1 MYTSDNSKIDGL
13 MVSLASPDQVL
24 KWSNGAVEK
33 PDTTN
38 YRTGKPTLK
47 WLFCESIFG
56 PVKSYECSCG
66 KYKWARYK
74 WIVCEKCGV
83 ELCSSKV
90 RRERMWHIELASPVV
105 HIWYY
110 KASPSRIWLLLDL
123 THTDIEKILYYVK
136 YVVVNEVDDK
146 KVKTIVGELD
156 KILASRLKE
165 LDEVYEKELEIAQ
178 KSDNAM
184 IMKTLERAYQE
195 NKQALASEFTRI
207 MNIIKWLKKWST
219 ILESDYRNFFYRYA
233 DIFDMKSWAEAIQE
247 LLSDVKIEE
256 EIIKVTE
263 KFKNSKWEERKK
275 FFKLL
280 RLLINLHISDI
291 RPEWM
296 IIKQLPVIPPDL
308 RPIVQLPGGKNAT
321 TDVNNFYRRVI
332 QRNLRLKKMIQV
344 GMPDIV
350 KKNEIRLLQESVNNL
365 IVGDKTTTGKT
376 GGIGKNRVFKSL
388 TDMLGGKRG
397 IFRMN
402 LLGKRVD
409 YSARSV
415 ITVWPELKIDECGL
429 PIYIAIRI
437 FSPFVIS
444 KLLERQ
450 ICHTPRQAEKMIK
463 EEAPVALQ
471 ILQEVIK
478 DKYVLLNRAPS
489 LHRLSIQA
497 FKIILMTGKTIR
509 IHPLVCKAF
518 NADFDGDQMA
528 VHLPISEEAQ
538 AETKDLISAKLN
550 ILKPSSGE
558 PIVSPEK
565 DMILGTYYMTFIE
578 NLDSKNHNWFYN
590 SEETVLTAY
599 DTNRLKI
606 NDVIL
611 YKFED
616 QIIKTTVGRVIFNS
630 QLPQR
635 IKFKNDTMNA
645 KNIKKILDETFD
657 IYDPETAMEL
667 ADKIKT
673 LWFVFAT
680 KSCVST
686 NIFDMMTPDTKQA
699 HIANWDEKT
708 KIIQTWFYRWFLSED
723 EKSSLIQ
730 QNRLAVSKDLWED
743 LKHVYKVGNDF
754 KTMVDSW
761 ARWGMANLMQ
771 MSWLKWLVVW
781 PSGKVIELPIKTSYT
796 EWLSPLE
803 YFISAHWARKWRADT
818 ALRTADAGY
827 LTRRLCDSTQEVI
840 VKTNDCGTEDY
851 ITITRYDDNYLDYIN
866 GRISVE
872 DVYSPVNSQV
882 IVLKWSIIDKNHIQV
897 IQSEWVEMIKVRSPL
912 NCTVINWV
920 CQKCFGTDLSTRKLI
935 KIGTPIGIIAS
946 QSLGEPGTQLTMN
959 TRHAWWAA
967 TEKWDIIGGIDRVN
981 ELLEARTPNRK
992 AIISPFDGKAN
1003 IHYVGKNIELEIIW
1017 QSEKKIYYVK
1027 EELKIWVKIW
1037 EFIKK
1042 WTVIAG
1048 KGTTKIKSNEDG
1060 EVLEIKKDSVT
1071 IWTKT
1076 VFKKEISAGTLP
1088 KVKDWQ
1094 VVRKWETLTGWLL
1107 DPRELQ
1113 VVLWDLAAQVYIVDQ
1128 IEKVY
1133 REQAQS
1139 INKKYIEIIVKQ
1151 MFSKVLIEDSGDSTF
1166 IPWSIAKYEDFV
1178 KVNEKLEADNKFP
1191 SIGHRMI
1198 FGLTSIAKESD
1209 SRLSSASFQETV
1221 RTMVENSLKWSID
1234 NLNDLKSNVILGRL
1248 LPIGKNFKWELEVE
1262 VAPQFTE
1269 EIIE

>member
-1 MYTSDNSKIDGL
+1 MYTSDNSKIDWL

-24 KWSNGAVEK
+24 KRSNWAVEK

-83 ELCSSKV
+83 ELTSSKV
-90 RRERMWHIELASPVV
+90 RRERMGHIELASPVV

-136 YVVVNEVDDK
+136 YIVVNNVDDK
-146 KVKTIVGELD
+146 KVKVITWELD
-156 KILASRLKE
+156 KILAGRLKE
-165 LDEVYEKELEIAQ
+165 LDEVYNKELDLAN

-184 IMKTLERAYQE
+184 SLKVLEKAYEE
-195 NKQALASEFTRI
+195 NKSALSIEFNRI
-207 MNIIKWLKKWST
+207 SWIIKSLKKWST
-219 ILESDYRNFFYRYA
+219 ILESDYRNFFYRYT
-233 DIFDMKSWAEAIQE
+233 DIFDMKSGAEAIQE
-247 LLSDVKIEE
+247 LLAYVNIEE
-256 EIIKVTE
+256 EIQKVTE

-275 FFKLL
+275 IFKLL
-280 RLLINLHISDI
+280 RLLINLHISEI

-308 RPIVQLPGGKNAT
+308 RPIVQLPWGKNAT

-365 IVGDKTTTGKT
+365 IIWDKTTTGKT
-376 GGIGKNRVFKSL
+376 WGIGKNRVFKSL
-388 TDMLGGKRG
+388 TDMLGGKRW

-450 ICHTPRQAEKMIK
+450 VCHTPRQAEKMIK

-518 NADFDGDQMA
+518 NADFDGDNMA

-538 AETKDLISAKLN
+538 AETKELISAKLN
-550 ILKPSSGE
+550 ILKPASWE

-578 NLDSKNHNWFYN
+578 DLENKSHMWFYN
-590 SEETVLTAY
+590 SEETVIIAY
-599 DTNRLKI
+599 ESNKLKI
-606 NDVIL
+606 NDVIM

-616 QIIKTTVGRVIFNS
+616 QVIKTTVWRVIFNN
-630 QLPQR
+630 QLPER
-635 IKFKNDTMNA
+635 IKFKNDTINS
-645 KNIKKILDETFD
+645 KVIKKILDETFD
-657 IYDPETAMEL
+657 VYGPEIAMEL
-667 ADKIKT
+667 ADKIKS
-673 LWFVFAT
+673 LWFIYAT
-680 KSCVST
+680 KSCLSA
-686 NIFDMMTPDTKQA
+686 NIFDMMTPATKQQ
-699 HIANWDEKT
+699 HIWVWDERSKV
-708 KIIQTWFYRWFLSED
+708 IQTGRYRWFLSEN
-723 EKSSLIQ
+723 EKSTLIQ
-730 QNRLAVSKDLWED
+730 QNWLSVSKELQADLQ
-743 LKHVYKVGNDF
+743 HYYKTGNDF

-761 ARWGMANLMQ
+761 ARWSMGNLMQ
-771 MSWLKWLVVW
+771 MSWIKWLVVW
-781 PSGKVIELPIKTSYT
+781 PSGRVIELPIKTSYT

-803 YFISAHWARKWRADT
+803 YFISAHGARKWRADT

-840 VKTNDCGTEDY
+840 VKVNDCNTEDY
-851 ITITRYDDNYLDYIN
+851 ITVSRYDESYLDYIN
-866 GRISVE
+866 GRVAAE
-872 DVYSPVNSQV
+872 DIIWSTLNV
-882 IVLKWSIIDKNHIQV
+882 IVAKGELIDKKSIQA
-897 IQSEWVEMIKVRSPL
+897 IQSEWVELIKVRSPL
-912 NCTVINWV
+912 NCNVVNWV
-920 CQKCFGTDLSTRKLI
+920 CQKCFWTDLSTRKLI

-946 QSLGEPGTQLTMN
+946 QSLWEPGTQLTMN
-959 TRHAWWAA
+959 TRHAGGAA

-981 ELLEARTPNRK
+981 ELLEARTPTRK
-992 AIISPFDGKAN
+992 AIVSPYDGKVS
-1003 IHYVGKNIELEIIW
+1003 IHYVGKNIEIEIIW
-1017 QSEKKIYYVK
+1017 QSEKKMYYIK
-1027 EELKIWVKIW
+1027 EELKIWVKLW
-1037 EFIKK
+1037 EVVKK
-1042 WTVIAG
+1042 WTVIAS
-1048 KGTTKIKSNEDG
+1048 KWTTKIKANEDW
-1060 EVLEIKKDSVT
+1060 EVLEIKKDSIT
-1071 IWTKT
+1071 IWCKN
-1076 VFKKEISAGTLP
+1076 VFKKELSSGTLP

-1094 VVRKWETLTGWLL
+1094 NVTKWQTLTSGLL

-1113 VVLWDLAAQVYIVDQ
+1113 VILWDLAAQVYIVSE
-1128 IEKVY
+1128 IERVY

-1151 MFSKVLIEDSGDSTF
+1151 MFSKVLIEDSWDSTF
-1166 IPWSIAKYEDFV
+1166 IPGSIAKYEDFI
-1178 KVNEKLEADNKFP
+1178 KVNQKLEAENKLQ
-1191 SIGHRMI
+1191 SVWHRMI

-1234 NLNDLKSNVILGRL
+1234 YLNDLKSNVILGRL
-1248 LPIGKNFKWELEVE
+1248 LPIGKNFKWELEAE
-1262 VAPQFTE
+1262 VSLAP
-1269 EIIE
+1269 EIL

>member
-1 MYTSDNSKIDGL
+1 MYTSDNSKIDWL

-24 KWSNGAVEK
+24 KWSSGAVEK

-66 KYKWARYK
+66 KYKGARYK

-83 ELCSSKV
+83 ELTSSKV

-110 KASPSRIWLLLDL
+110 KASPSRIWLILDL

-136 YVVVNEVDDK
+136 YIVINNVDDK
-146 KVKTIVGELD
+146 KVKTIALELD
-156 KILASRLKE
+156 KILAGRLKE
-165 LDEVYEKELEIAQ
+165 LDDVYDKELDLAN
-178 KSDNAM
+178 KSENTMSLKVLEKAYEDN
-184 IMKTLERAYQE
+184 K
-195 NKQALASEFTRI
+195 NALSSEFNRI
-207 MNIIKWLKKWST
+207 SVIIKNLKKWST
-219 ILESDYRNFFYRYA
+219 ILESDFRNFFYRYT
-233 DIFDMKSWAEAIQE
+233 DIFDMKSGAEAIQE
-247 LLSDVKIEE
+247 LLSHVNIEE
-256 EIIKVTE
+256 EIQKVTE
-263 KFKNSKWEERKK
+263 RFKNSKWEERKK

-280 RLLINLHISDI
+280 RLLINLHVSDI

-296 IIKQLPVIPPDL
+296 IIKHLPVIPPDL
-308 RPIVQLPGGKNAT
+308 RPIIQLPGGKNAT

-365 IVGDKTTTGKT
+365 IIWDKTTTGKT
-376 GGIGKNRVFKSL
+376 WGIGKNRVFKSL
-388 TDMLGGKRG
+388 TDMLGGKRW

-402 LLGKRVD
+402 LLWKRVD

-444 KLLERQ
+444 KLLERS
-450 ICHTPRQAEKMIK
+450 ICYTPRQAEKMIK

-509 IHPLVCKAF
+509 IHPLVCTAF
-518 NADFDGDQMA
+518 NADFDGDNMA

-538 AETKDLISAKLN
+538 AETKELISARLN
-550 ILKPSSGE
+550 ILKPASWE
-558 PIVSPEK
+558 PIVSPVK
-565 DMILGTYYMTFIE
+565 DMILGTYYMTFREDFEKSDYIWSFD
-578 NLDSKNHNWFYN
+578 N
-590 SEETVLTAY
+590 EEKVIISY
-599 DTNRLKI
+599 ESGRLKI

-611 YKFED
+611 YKFEN
-616 QIIKTTVGRVIFNS
+616 QIIKTTVWRVIFNN
-630 QLPQR
+630 QLPEK
-635 IKFKNDTMNA
+635 IKFKNEAINSRV
-645 KNIKKILDETFD
+645 IKKILDETFD
-657 IYDPETAMEL
+657 TYGPEIAMEL

-673 LWFVFAT
+673 LWFVYAT
-680 KSCVST
+680 KSCLSA
-686 NIFDMMTPDTKQA
+686 NIFDMMTPDTKQH
-699 HIANWDEKT
+699 HIEVWDDRS
-708 KIIQTWFYRWFLSED
+708 KIIQTWWYRWFLSEN
-723 EKSSLIQ
+723 EKSTLIQ
-730 QNRLAVSKDLWED
+730 QNWLSVSKELQADLQGC
-743 LKHVYKVGNDF
+743 YKTWNDF

-761 ARWGMANLMQ
+761 ARWSMWNLMQ
-771 MSWLKWLVVW
+771 MSGIKWLVVW

-803 YFISAHWARKWRADT
+803 YFISAHGARKWRADT

-840 VKTNDCGTEDY
+840 VKINDCNTQDY
-851 ITITRYDDNYLDYIN
+851 ITVNRYDESYLDYIY
-866 GRISVE
+866 GRIAA
-872 DVYSPVNSQV
+872 DD
-882 IVLKWSIIDKNHIQV
+882 IVWPQTWELICAKWELIDKKSILSIQTQE
-897 IQSEWVEMIKVRSPL
+897 IELIKVRSPL
-912 NCTVINWV
+912 NCNVINWV
-920 CQKCFGTDLSTRKLI
+920 CQKCFGTDLSTRKII
-935 KIGTPIGIIAS
+935 KIGTPIWIIAS
-946 QSLGEPGTQLTMN
+946 QSLWEPGTQLTMN

-981 ELLEARTPNRK
+981 ELLEARTPTRK
-992 AIISPFDGKAN
+992 AVISPCDGKVK
-1003 IHYVGKNIELEIIW
+1003 IHYKGKNIEIEIVW
-1017 QSEKKIYYVK
+1017 QSEKKMYFIK
-1027 EELKIWVKIW
+1027 EELKVLVKLWDIV
-1037 EFIKK
+1037 KK
-1042 WTVIAG
+1042 WTVLASKSTI
-1048 KGTTKIKSNEDG
+1048 KIKSNEDW
-1060 EVLEIKKDSVT
+1060 EVLEIKKDSIT
-1071 IWTKT
+1071 IWCKNI
-1076 VFKKEISAGTLP
+1076 FKKELSTGTLP
-1088 KVKDWQ
+1088 KVKEWQSINKWQ
-1094 VVRKWETLTGWLL
+1094 VLTSGLL

-1113 VVLWDLAAQVYIVDQ
+1113 VILWDLSAQVYIVWE
-1128 IEKVY
+1128 IERVY

-1151 MFSKVLIEDSGDSTF
+1151 MFSKVLVEDSWDSIF
-1166 IPWSIAKYEDFV
+1166 IPGSIAKYEDFI
-1178 KVNEKLEADNKFP
+1178 KVNQKLASENKLQ
-1191 SIGHRMI
+1191 SIWHRMI
-1198 FGLTSIAKESD
+1198 FWLTSIAKESD
-1209 SRLSSASFQETV
+1209 SWLSSASFQETV

-1248 LPIGKNFKWELEVE
+1248 LPIGKNFKWEIE
-1262 VAPQFTE
+1262 A
-1269 EIIE
+1269 EISMIPELV

>member
-1 MYTSDNSKIDGL
+1 
-13 MVSLASPDQVL
+13 
-24 KWSNGAVEK
+24 
-33 PDTTN
+33 
-38 YRTGKPTLK
+38 
-47 WLFCESIFG
+47 
-56 PVKSYECSCG
+56 
-66 KYKWARYK
+66 
-74 WIVCEKCGV
+74 
-83 ELCSSKV
+83 
-90 RRERMWHIELASPVV
+90 
-105 HIWYY
+105 
-110 KASPSRIWLLLDL
+110 
-123 THTDIEKILYYVK
+123 
-136 YVVVNEVDDK
+136 
-146 KVKTIVGELD
+146 
-156 KILASRLKE
+156 
-165 LDEVYEKELEIAQ
+165 
-178 KSDNAM
+178 
-184 IMKTLERAYQE
+184 
-195 NKQALASEFTRI
+195 
-207 MNIIKWLKKWST
+207 
-219 ILESDYRNFFYRYA
+219 
-233 DIFDMKSWAEAIQE
+233 
-247 LLSDVKIEE
+247 
-256 EIIKVTE
+256 
-263 KFKNSKWEERKK
+263 
-275 FFKLL
+275 
-280 RLLINLHISDI
+280 
-291 RPEWM
+291 
-296 IIKQLPVIPPDL
+296 
-308 RPIVQLPGGKNAT
+308 
-321 TDVNNFYRRVI
+321 
-332 QRNLRLKKMIQV
+332 
-344 GMPDIV
+344 
-350 KKNEIRLLQESVNNL
+350 
-365 IVGDKTTTGKT
+365 
-376 GGIGKNRVFKSL
+376 
-388 TDMLGGKRG
+388 
-397 IFRMN
+397 
-402 LLGKRVD
+402 
-409 YSARSV
+409 
-415 ITVWPELKIDECGL
+415 
-429 PIYIAIRI
+429 
-437 FSPFVIS
+437 
-444 KLLERQ
+444 
-450 ICHTPRQAEKMIK
+450 
-463 EEAPVALQ
+463 
-471 ILQEVIK
+471 
-478 DKYVLLNRAPS
+478 
-489 LHRLSIQA
+489 
-497 FKIILMTGKTIR
+497 
-509 IHPLVCKAF
+509 
-518 NADFDGDQMA
+518 
-528 VHLPISEEAQ
+528 
-538 AETKDLISAKLN
+538 
-550 ILKPSSGE
+550 
-558 PIVSPEK
+558 
-565 DMILGTYYMTFIE
+565 
-578 NLDSKNHNWFYN
+578 
-590 SEETVLTAY
+590 
-599 DTNRLKI
+599 
-606 NDVIL
+606 
-611 YKFED
+611 
-616 QIIKTTVGRVIFNS
+616 
-630 QLPQR
+630 
-635 IKFKNDTMNA
+635 
-645 KNIKKILDETFD
+645 
-657 IYDPETAMEL
+657 
-667 ADKIKT
+667 
-673 LWFVFAT
+673 
-680 KSCVST
+680 
-686 NIFDMMTPDTKQA
+686 
-699 HIANWDEKT
+699 
-708 KIIQTWFYRWFLSED
+708 
-723 EKSSLIQ
+723 
-730 QNRLAVSKDLWED
+730 
-743 LKHVYKVGNDF
+743 
-754 KTMVDSW
+754 MVDSW